1 MPAPKTP
8 LFEAVPAPKTP
19 LFLVCQG
26 TPPPIYIPSTPPPP
40 PLVWNYA
47 GLTYDEPQ
55 LSSLELAKFRI
66 FSNVCFAEVAIL
78 KRKAREMPHL
88 NMSSNK
94 DPEEQGSNEELEEQ
108 E

>member
-1 MPAPKTP
+1 MTSHNFP
-8 LFEAVPAPKTP
+8 
-19 LFLVCQG
+19 
-26 TPPPIYIPSTPPPP
+26 
-40 PLVWNYA
+40 VWNW
-47 GLTYDEPQ
+47 LN
-55 LSSLELAKFRI
+55 LEYFLI
-66 FSNVCFAEVAIL
+66 CVLQGVA

>member
-8 LFEAVPAPKTP
+8 TNIHTE
-19 LFLVCQG
+19 
-26 TPPPIYIPSTPPPP
+26 YPP

-55 LSSLELAKFRI
+55 LSSLELATFII
-66 FSNVCFAEVAIL
+66 FYNVCFAGVA

-88 NMSSNK
+88 NMSLNK